1 MEFIFEYFNKLI
13 KESTSDNYTEKA
25 IIFDLFS

>member
-1 MEFIFEYFNKLI
+1 MKFIFEYFNKLI
-13 KESTSDNYTEKA
+13 KENTSDNYTEKA